1 MLGFEKEIDDF
12 TQTVCD
18 TPIYKN
24 YIEKKNALK
33 LDEDLWNKVSEYRKR
48 KFEMQALL
56 SGDEMFDR
64 TEAFNNE
71 YEWLLSDV
79 RVSEYLDAELAV
91 CRLLQK
97 ISTSLI
103 MALDFE

>member
-33 LDEDLWNKVSEYRKR
+33 QRKR
-48 KFEMQALL
+48 RLKLRQKPKQRKRLLVKSALKEQKKLRMRTKLL
-56 SGDEMFDR
+56 SRHGRYMKINFVV
-64 TEAFNNE
+64 
-71 YEWLLSDV
+71 LLMTMV
-79 RVSEYLDAELAV
+79 VTIP
-91 CRLLQK
+91 Q
-97 ISTSLI
+97 
-103 MALDFE
+103 